1 MILSPDWTFIPD
13 QWQVQMWARLFSKIP
28 PENFIYYSPRLSV
41 NHYKIIP
48 GVDGNI
54 FLPSIKR
61 YKEDIRTIAQV
72 VEKAA
77 KEA

>member
-1 MILSPDWTFIPD
+1 
-13 QWQVQMWARLFSKIP
+13 
-28 PENFIYYSPRLSV
+28 YYSPRLSV

-77 KEA
+77 KEAIKEFSNKEKKKITLAYLADGPYGVLLKN